1 MEGGGGSI
9 RPLPST
15 FGTTDPLDFIF
26 GTYNQLPLY
35 FQLNETTWCLIGLHG
50 NHSYINDVTNGH
62 HLGFLN
68 FKILLKFKLNTK
80 NGEKTAFSD

>member
-9 RPLPST
+9 GPLPST
-15 FGTTDPLDFIF
+15 FGTTDLLDFIF
-26 GTYNQLPLY
+26 GTYNQLPLC

-50 NHSYINDVTNGH
+50 NHSYINDVTSGR

-68 FKILLKFKLNTK
+68 FKILLKFELHTE
-80 NGEKTAFSD
+80 NGEKTALGD